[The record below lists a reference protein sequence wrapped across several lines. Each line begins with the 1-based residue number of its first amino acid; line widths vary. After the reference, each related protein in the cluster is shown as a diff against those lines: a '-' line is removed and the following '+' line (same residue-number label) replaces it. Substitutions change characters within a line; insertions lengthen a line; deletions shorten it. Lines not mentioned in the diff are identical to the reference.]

1 MLHNRDIH
9 ISIQLYSIIPIFK
22 RTLRAFYKK
31 NRRDL
36 PWRNTTDPYHI
47 VVSEIMLQQT
57 QVPRVL
63 VKYASWLAK
72 FPNWRALASAS
83 LSEVLAEWKGLGYN
97 RRGLA
102 LHKIAQHVM
111 AHGGEIPRDHDALI
125 ALPGIGSNTAGSI
138 AAFAFNEPT
147 IFIETNVRTVF
158 IHHFWKATSRRK
170 PTDKEILKL
179 VAQTIDRKNPREW
192 YYALMDYGTHL
203 KKTVGNVSRR
213 AAVYRPQTKFAGSN
227 RQLRAALLFA
237 LQEKP
242 RREAWLVTHISRT
255 LKRDTVPAVLQIQTN
270 LQALAKEGFIIKR
283 GSLWQM
289 K

>member
-1 MLHNRDIH
+1 VKK
-9 ISIQLYSIIPIFK
+9 ISPITIQNFN
-22 RTLRAFYKK
+22 RTLRVFYKK

-63 VKYASWLAK
+63 VKYASWLKK

-102 LHKIAQHVM
+102 LHKIAQILI
-111 AHGGEIPRDHDALI
+111 AEKRPLPRTADALV
-125 ALPGIGSNTAGSI
+125 ALPAIGPNTAGSI
-138 AAFAFNEPT
+138 MAFVYNEPT

-179 VAQTIDRKNPREW
+179 VTATIDRKNPREW

-213 AAVYRPQTKFAGSN
+213 AAIYRPQTKFEGSN

-242 RREAWLVTHISRT
+242 RGEAWLVKNISHI
-255 LKRDTVPAVLQIQTN
+255 LQREVAQIAPLIRTN
-270 LQALAKEGFIIKR
+270 LATLSHEGFITQK
-283 GSLWQM
+283 GSLWRVQ
-289 K
+289 

>member
-1 MLHNRDIH
+1 MKLDRAQITA
-9 ISIQLYSIIPIFK
+9 FR

-36 PWRNTTDPYHI
+36 PWRRTTDPYKI
-47 VVSEIMLQQT
+47 LVSEIMLQQT
-57 QVPRVL
+57 QVSRVIP
-63 VKYASWLAK
+63 KYDAWLAR
-72 FPNWRALASAS
+72 FPNLKKLAAAS
-83 LSEVLAEWKGLGYN
+83 LSDVLSMWKGLGYN

-102 LHKIAQHVM
+102 LHKIAQILI
-111 AHGGEIPRDHDALI
+111 AEKRPLPRTADALI
-125 ALPGIGSNTAGSI
+125 ALPAIGPNTAGSI
-138 AAFAFNEPT
+138 MAFAYNEPT

-158 IHHFWKATSRRK
+158 IHHFWKATSRRT

-203 KKTVGNVSRR
+203 KKTVGNTSRR
-213 AAVYRPQTKFAGSN
+213 SAAYRTQTKFEGSN

-242 RREAWLVTHISRT
+242 CTEAWLVKNVTKP
-255 LKRDTVPAVLQIQTN
+255 LKQNMSAMHNN
-270 LQALAKEGFIIKR
+270 LVALHTEGFITKK
-283 GSLWQM
+283 GSVWSV